1 MREEIKMASSN
12 NNIKDC
18 VSLRYILLLLI
29 GRVAFI
35 VAGTLLRHFRW
46 SFPMTMKKRKEKNS
60 HCFTQ
65 HSKKRCREKRNN
77 NQAVVCPRCS
87 TNRSAIRFKGNT
99 RPPSGL
105 AQRRRRR
112 SKKCSNQ
119 NNDHRMYKES
129 KYTVGSER
137 GEMQLMI
144 LISHFRSPYAISHQ
158 TKPHQVAATL
168 PPSLTPSLYWPCI
181 NDPIENGKI
190 KNLSLHP
197 QGSSCC

>member
-1 MREEIKMASSN
+1 MCHCVIFCCFSS
-12 NNIKDC
+12 
-18 VSLRYILLLLI
+18 VELRSSLPVHYCAISADRFQWRWKKEKKKIPIALLNT
-29 GRVAFI
+29 RK
-35 VAGTLLRHFRW
+35 
-46 SFPMTMKKRKEKNS
+46 KKR
-60 HCFTQ
+60 
-65 HSKKRCREKRNN
+65 RREKRNN

-112 SKKCSNQ
+112 SKKCSNK

-129 KYTVGSER
+129 KYTVGRER

-158 TKPHQVAATL
+158 TKPNHTR
-168 PPSLTPSLYWPCI
+168 
-181 NDPIENGKI
+181 
-190 KNLSLHP
+190 
-197 QGSSCC
+197 